1 MAIPILPSIA
11 TGRAGRLQF
20 NQFGNWQ
27 SHNDADFLDKF
38 IGSLAEG
45 NDITDIGNIDS
56 IPNIWAKPLLFKMAL
71 FDNPSD
77 NSGFVKG
84 LKDRIIGEWRALLAM
99 FALKDIRHLNLTV
112 EHIDLSSDSSP
123 LAQVFKTLAP
133 HESLDGDSNAWA
145 SGIYIIYLN
154 RLPIAL
160 TSPLTLISTVADYS
174 EIFKG
179 HLNKPWSNDKSTL
192 TDPITMLTNDDLVAL
207 KVWLENLQF
216 NLQSLRNNSKSNS
229 NSALINTLKS
239 CVDSYVDDVEKNID
253 NDNSGS
259 FSIQD
264 SGLPLYQGMAHLLR
278 DSIKS
283 NVVNTTSA
291 VELVIKS
298 GRANKKLLL
307 VSPEMVRE
315 FARQE
320 RVAPERLA
328 IWDGLCAND
337 IKEESL
343 QNGPSQIGVVHLNGI
358 EYRRPEDFFQKDIV
372 LIDGGEFPNALEF
385 GGARRLQDAN
395 IASILPIKVELAEIF
410 SPEEIC
416 QRLTI
421 EYDQNKNTATLTFV
435 FPLTGANGRESKYT
449 FKKTYK
455 DENLIYVFKEI
466 PVVELWPNI
475 RSESWKNY
483 YLYYANYKAS
493 EQALAD
499 DFYYVAPYSYGKDLS
514 VNMPA
519 GGLANR
525 FTIKMEDIPEA
536 LAFTYVAKDGRH
548 YDAGMIFLKKPE
560 LVKPQNNLSWK
571 IGVDFGTSATMI
583 YFVDSNGIPKPLVIK
598 PHLFQIMNSGD
609 ARTST
614 FLDFIASESSQ
625 HENGSFLSIFHLLNP
640 QASNDILP
648 LQDGH
653 VFMLSSKNA
662 KYFNQLASQIDANLK
677 WQPDPF
683 GRLKTRA
690 FIKQICLQAAV
701 EALANNVS
709 SIDWHFSYPTAFATA
724 QYQSFTSICNQ
735 AVAEAE
741 NKSVGQVDNVSFYS
755 ESAASAY
762 YFNKLDNVA
771 TNFVNGAICVDIGA
785 GTTDISIISG
795 RPGRIIFHTSVQF
808 AGRYLFRPIYNN
820 FDLFNLGD
828 SSIQSQIATLG
839 DKEKKQ
845 AVIDAA
851 MRDYSQQYIENLPM
865 IMEQTDVKNV
875 LQTSQFALA
884 GLFYYLG
891 KILKALNA
899 ANGYYSSDSLPPV
912 FVGGNGSRIF
922 DWLACGRNKVQ
933 GNPYFQV
940 IEDILLASSGFADA
954 DDFKINLSKDSKV
967 EVASGMLSDMPTN
980 SANFFNPRQ
989 IMQDLTTNFKGE
1001 YTKDALFAGAE
1012 FSMNNQRLHATS
1024 FISAEDISQGISVNS
1039 AEEFGKFID
1048 LFNNSPDLW
1057 ADGLIYQGSSL
1068 REKKSAKVKQ
1078 SMLRDIARQA
1088 DGFYVDQIG
1097 QPVGNIFVE
1106 PVFIVELKRCLEM
1119 L

>member
-1 MAIPILPSIA
+1 MAFVPILPSIA
-11 TGRAGRLQF
+11 TGKANRLQF

-27 SHNDADFLDKF
+27 SHDDADFLDKF

-56 IPNIWAKPLLFKMAL
+56 IPNVWAKPLLFKMAL
-71 FDNPSD
+71 FDNTSD
-77 NSGFVKG
+77 ESGFVKG
-84 LKDRIIGEWRALLAM
+84 LKDRISGEWRALLAM
-99 FALKDIRHLNLTV
+99 FALKDIRHLNLSV
-112 EHIDLSSDSSP
+112 EHIDLSTDNSP

-133 HESLDGDSNAWA
+133 HESLDGDPNAWV
-145 SGIYIIYLN
+145 SGIYIIYLDK
-154 RLPIAL
+154 LPIAL
-160 TSPLTLISTVADYS
+160 TSPLTLIATVADYS
-174 EIFKG
+174 EIFQG
-179 HLNKPWSNDKSTL
+179 RINKPWSKNGNTL
-192 TDPITMLTNDDLVAL
+192 TDPIEMLANDDLVAL
-207 KVWLENLQF
+207 KVWLENLQS
-216 NLQSLRNNSKSNS
+216 NLQSMRKNQNVNA
-229 NSALINTLKS
+229 ALINTLKS
-239 CVDSYVDDVEKNID
+239 CVDAYVEDIERNIE

-264 SGLPLYQGMAHLLR
+264 SGLALYQGMAYLLR

-283 NVVNTTSA
+283 NIVNTTSA

-307 VSPEMVRE
+307 ISPEMVRE

-328 IWDGLCAND
+328 IWNGLCASD
-337 IKEESL
+337 INESSL
-343 QNGPSQIGVVHLNGI
+343 QNGPAQIGVVHLSGI
-358 EYRRPEDFFQKDIV
+358 EFRRPEDFFQKDIV

-385 GGARRLQDAN
+385 GGARRLQEAN
-395 IASILPIKVELAEIF
+395 IAAILPIKVELAEIF

-421 EYDQNKNTATLTFV
+421 EYDQNKNSATLTFV
-435 FPLTGANGRESKYT
+435 FPLTGANGKESKYT
-449 FKKTYK
+449 FTKTYK

-483 YLYYANYKAS
+483 YLYYANYKAN

-499 DFYYVAPYSYGKDLS
+499 DFYYVAPWSYGKDLA

-536 LAFTYVAKDGRH
+536 LVFTYVAKDGQR
-548 YDAGMIFLKKPE
+548 YNAGMIFLKKPE
-560 LVKPQNNLSWK
+560 LVQPQNNLSWK

-583 YFVDSNGIPKPLVIK
+583 YFVDGNGVPKPLVIK

-625 HENGSFLSIFHLLNP
+625 HNNGSFLSIFHLLNT

-653 VFMLSSKNA
+653 VFMLSSKNV

-701 EALANNVS
+701 EALANNVNH
-709 SIDWHFSYPTAFATA
+709 IDWHFSYPTAFATA

-735 AVAEAE
+735 AVADAE
-741 NKSVGQVDNVSFYS
+741 NKSVSDVNNVSFYS

-771 TNFVNGAICVDIGA
+771 TNFVNGAVCVDIGA

-795 RPGRIIFHTSVQF
+795 RPGRIIFHTSIQY
-808 AGRYLFRPIYNN
+808 AGRYLFKPIYSN
-820 FDLFNLGD
+820 FHLFNLGD
-828 SSIQSQIATLG
+828 SSIQDQVSTLG

-845 AVIDAA
+845 AIIDAA
-851 MRDYSQQYIENLPM
+851 MRDHSQQYIENLPM
-865 IMEQTDVKNV
+865 IMEQESVKNV
-875 LQTSQFALA
+875 LQISQFALS

-891 KILKALNA
+891 KILKALHD
-899 ANGYYSSDSLPPV
+899 ANDYYANDSLPPV
-912 FVGGNGSRIF
+912 FIGGNGSRIF

-933 GNPYFQV
+933 GNSYFQV
-940 IEDILLASSGFADA
+940 IEDILLASSEFVDADA
-954 DDFKINLSKDSKV
+954 FKINLSKDSKV
-967 EVASGMLSDMPTN
+967 EVASGMLSDMPAN
-980 SANFFNPRQ
+980 SSNFFLPKQ
-989 IMQDLTTNFKGE
+989 IIKDLSTNFKGE
-1001 YTKDALFAGAE
+1001 YTRDALFSGAE
-1012 FSMNNQRLHATS
+1012 FSLNNQKFSATS
-1024 FISAEDISQGISVNS
+1024 FISAEDISQGISVNT
-1039 AEEFGKFID
+1039 AEEFETFIN
-1048 LFNNSPDLW
+1048 LFNQSQDLW
-1057 ADGLIYQGSSL
+1057 ADGLIYQGNSL
-1068 REKKSAKVKQ
+1068 REKKNAKVKQ
-1078 SMLRDIARQA
+1078 NMLKDIARQA
-1088 DGFYVDQIG
+1088 DGFYVNQIG

>member
-1 MAIPILPSIA
+1 MAFVPILPSIA
-11 TGRAGRLQF
+11 KGRENRLAF
-20 NQFGNWQ
+20 TQFGNWQ
-27 SHNDADFLDKF
+27 THDDADFLNKF

-45 NDITDIGNIDS
+45 NDIADIGNIDS

-71 FDNPSD
+71 FDNA
-77 NSGFVKG
+77 NAESGFVKG
-84 LKDRIIGEWRALLAM
+84 LRERFIGEWRALLSM

-112 EHIDLSSDSSP
+112 EHIDLSTDNSP

-133 HESLDGDSNAWA
+133 HESLDGDSNAWV
-145 SGIYIIYLN
+145 SGIYIVYFN

-160 TSPLTLISTVADYS
+160 TSPTTLVSTVADYS

-179 HLNKPWSNDKSTL
+179 QLNKPWSEDKSTL
-192 TDPITMLTNDDLVAL
+192 TDPISMLTEDDLVAL
-207 KVWLENLQF
+207 KVWLENLQT
-216 NLQSLRNNSKSNS
+216 NLQNLSKNQ
-229 NSALINTLKS
+229 NANVALINTLKS
-239 CVDSYVDDVEKNID
+239 CVDDYVFDVKRNIR

-259 FSIQD
+259 FTIQD
-264 SGLPLYQGMAHLLR
+264 SNLALYEGISYLLR
-278 DSIKS
+278 DSVKS

-307 VSPEMVRE
+307 ISPEMVRE

-328 IWDGLCAND
+328 IWNGLCASD
-337 IKEESL
+337 ITESSL
-343 QNGPSQIGVVHLNGI
+343 QNGPAQIGSVHLEGI
-358 EYRRPEDFFQKDIV
+358 EFRRPEDFFQEDIV

-385 GGARRLQDAN
+385 GGARRLQDAS
-395 IASILPIKVELAEIF
+395 IAAILPIKVELAEIF

-416 QRLTI
+416 KRLTI
-421 EYDQNKNTATLTFV
+421 EYDQNKNTATVTFI
-435 FPLTGANGRESKYT
+435 FPLTGANGKESKFT
-449 FKKTYK
+449 FTKTYR

-466 PVVELWPNI
+466 PVIEMWPNI
-475 RSESWKNY
+475 RSASWKNY
-483 YLYYANYKAS
+483 YLYYANYKKS
-493 EQALAD
+493 EQELAD
-499 DFYYVAPYSYGKDLS
+499 DFYYVSPWSYGKNLAA
-514 VNMPA
+514 NMPS

-525 FTIKMEDIPEA
+525 FTIKMDDLPEA
-536 LAFTYVAKDGRH
+536 LSFTYIAKDGRH

-560 LVKPQNNLSWK
+560 LVQPQSNLSWK
-571 IGVDFGTSATMI
+571 IGVDFGTSATML
-583 YFVDSNGIPKPLVIK
+583 YFVDSNGVPKPLVIK

-609 ARTST
+609 ARLGTV
-614 FLDFIASESSQ
+614 LDFISADLDKND
-625 HENGSFLSIFHLLNP
+625 NGSFLSIFHLLNP
-640 QASNDILP
+640 QVENDILP

-653 VFMLSSKNA
+653 VFMLSSQNA
-662 KYFNQLASQIDANLK
+662 EYFKLLRHQIDENLK

-690 FIKQICLQAAV
+690 FIKQICLQATV

-709 SIDWHFSYPTAFATA
+709 KIDWHFSYPTAFSNA

-735 AVAEAE
+735 AIAEAE
-741 NKSVGQVDNVSFYS
+741 NKPIGQVNNVSFYS
-755 ESAASAY
+755 ESLASAY
-762 YFNKLDNVA
+762 YFNKLDNVS
-771 TNFVNGAICVDIGA
+771 TNFINGAVCVDIGA

-795 RPGRIIFHTSVQF
+795 RPGRIIFHTSIQY
-808 AGRYLFRPIYNN
+808 AGRYLFKPIYDN
-820 FDLFNLGD
+820 FNLFNLGN
-828 SSIQSQIATLG
+828 SSISQG
-839 DKEKKQ
+839 SGN

-865 IMEQTDVKNV
+865 IMEQTNVKNV

-891 KILKALNA
+891 KILKALHD
-899 ANGYYSSDSLPPV
+899 ANGYYANDSLPPV

-933 GNPYFQV
+933 GNSYFQV
-940 IEDILLASSGFADA
+940 IEDILLASSEFADA
-954 DDFKINLSKDSKV
+954 DAFKINLSRESKV
-967 EVASGMLSDMPTN
+967 EVASGMLSNQPTN
-980 SANFFNPRQ
+980 SANFFKPKQ
-989 IMQDLTTNFKGE
+989 ISQDLSTNFKGE
-1001 YTKDALFAGAE
+1001 YTPDALFAGAE
-1012 FSMNNQRLHATS
+1012 FSMNNQDFSATS

-1039 AEEFGKFID
+1039 AEEFGNFID
-1048 LFNNSPDLW
+1048 LFNQSPDLW
-1057 ADGLIYQGSSL
+1057 ADGLIYHGTPL

-1078 SMLRDIARQA
+1078 SMLKDIYRQA
-1088 DGFYVDQIG
+1088 DGFYIDQIG
-1097 QPVGNIFVE
+1097 QPVKNIFVE